1 MESIMNFALR
11 QRAVTVTE
19 QEDGRLGGYATVFD
33 TPYPIAPGLT
43 ETIMR
48 GAFDEKLRARD
59 GIVPVFWS
67 HGLAKRGEEPVG
79 WARLREDGQGVA
91 IDEVEF
97 FDTDRGRAIDA
108 ATKAKALREWSL
120 AFTADKIRQRQGDE
134 GIERGEIIEL
144 SVVVRGAAP
153 TTMTFQRADDLVRL
167 REAGLL
173 DAGAEIIDETEEP
186 NPTDPP
192 EGGEGGEGSE
202 DPENEGEPAV
212 ELREQAYGLL
222 KHPGVRDAIRKTF
235 NKE

>member
-1 MESIMNFALR
+1 MNFALR

-19 QEDGRLGGYATVFD
+19 DADGRLGGYATIFEA
-33 TPYPIAPGLT
+33 PYPIAPNLT
-43 ETIMR
+43 ETIHR
-48 GAFDEKLRARD
+48 GAFDQKLRERD
-59 GIVPVFWS
+59 GIVPVFWA

-79 WARLREDGQGVA
+79 WARLREDGNGVR

-108 ATKAKALREWSL
+108 GTRTRALREWSL
-120 AFTADKIRQRQGDE
+120 GFTASKIRQRSGDE
-134 GIERGEIIEL
+134 GIEEGEIIEL

-153 TTMTFQRADDLVRL
+153 TTMTFQREDDLVRL

-173 DAGAEIIDETEEP
+173 DAGAEIIDETEPPE
-186 NPTDPP
+186 PTDPP
-192 EGGEGGEGSE
+192 EGGEGGEGDE